1 MDRRQFLTLS
11 PDRHQQRNAAAFA
24 RTDTGLAPYTGN
36 WESSQWIHLL
46 KRTMFGVSPANINA
60 FKSMNMQQA
69 VDTLLT
75 AQPDPAPPVNNYGI
89 DDTGVTPGATWVR
102 APLGD
107 EMLERKRIASYKAWW
122 TGQMINQPTS
132 IHEKMVLFWHN
143 HFVTETGMVNDSR
156 FIYQYNLTLR
166 KHALGNFKDLT
177 KAITLDPAMLV
188 YLNGYL
194 NSKGAAD
201 ENYARELHELF
212 TVGKGPDSH
221 YTEDDVRAT
230 ARVLTGFRVD
240 RTNIVSLFDT
250 TQHDLTNK
258 QFSGFYLSKVISGKT
273 GQDGATEVDNLLDI
287 IFAQPEVAKFICRKL
302 YRFFVYYDIDQATE
316 TNVIA
321 PLAEIFR
328 SSEYDI
334 KVTLNAL
341 FTSEHFFDPLNMA
354 CLIKSPADFCIGIC
368 REYGITFPSDYPS
381 RYTAWAAIHDSAA
394 AMLQN
399 FGDPPLVAGWD
410 AYYQAP
416 SFHELWINTDT
427 LPKRNKLSDSLVGT
441 GGFAGLHIDTIAFA
455 SQLPHPEDP
464 IALVSDSLDILY
476 RVGVSDKMKAFL
488 KNNIIL
494 FGQDPTSN
502 FYWTDAW
509 NAYKASPGNATAKD
523 NVESRLKALYKYIM
537 DLSEY
542 QLS

>member
-11 PDRHQQRNAAAFA
+11 PDRQQPRTATAIA
-24 RTDTGLAPYTGN
+24 RTATGITPYTGA
-36 WESSQWIHLL
+36 WDTLQRIHLL
-46 KRTMFGVSPANINA
+46 KRTLFGVTSANINA
-60 FKSMNMQQA
+60 FNSLNMQQA

-75 AQPDPAPPVNNYGI
+75 AQPDPAPPINNYGI
-89 DDTGVTPGATWVR
+89 DDTGVTPGATWVK

-122 TGQMINQPTS
+122 TGQMINQQSS

-143 HFVTETGMVNDSR
+143 HFVTETGMVGDSR

-258 QFSGFYLSKVISGKT
+258 EFSGFYLNKVISGKT
-273 GQDGATEVDNLLDI
+273 GQDGAKELDELLTI
-287 IFAQPEVAKFICRKL
+287 IFLQPEVAKFICRKL
-302 YRFFVYYDIDQATE
+302 YRFFVYYDIDAATE
-316 TNVIA
+316 QNVIT
-321 PLAEIFR
+321 PLADIFR
-328 SSEYDI
+328 SSGFDI

-354 CLIKSPADFCIGIC
+354 CLIKSPADFCIGVC
-368 REYGITFPSDYPS
+368 REYGIPFPSDYTNQ
-381 RYTAWAAIHDSAA
+381 YKAWAVVHDRTA

-399 FGDPPLVAGWD
+399 LGDPPLVAGWD

-427 LPKRNKLSDSLVGT
+427 LPKRNRFSDSLVSS
-441 GGFAGLHIDTIAFA
+441 GGFNGLRIDTTAFA
-455 SQLPHPEDP
+455 SRLPHPEDP
-464 IALVSDSLDILY
+464 EALVKDSLDILY
-476 RVGVSDKMKAFL
+476 RVGVSDTVKGFL
-488 KNNIIL
+488 KNKIL
-494 FGQDPTSN
+494 LSDQSPDSN
-502 FYWTDAW
+502 YYWTQAW
-509 NAYKASPGNATAKD
+509 NAWKASPTDATLKD
-523 NVESRLKALYKYIM
+523 NVESRLQALYKYIM

>member
-11 PDRHQQRNAAAFA
+11 PDRHQTRTANTIA
-24 RTDTGLAPYTGN
+24 RTDSGITPYTGT
-36 WESSQWIHLL
+36 WDTLQRIHLL
-46 KRTMFGVSPANINA
+46 KRTLFGVSPANINT
-60 FKSMNMQQA
+60 FNSLSMQQA

-89 DDTGVTPGATWVR
+89 DATGVTPGATWVK

-122 TGQMINQPTS
+122 TGQMINQPAS

-166 KHALGNFKDLT
+166 KHALGNFRDLT

-250 TQHDLTNK
+250 TQHDITNK
-258 QFSGFYLSKVISGKT
+258 TFSSFYSNKVISGKT
-273 GQDGATEVDNLLDI
+273 GTEGATELDDLLKI
-287 IFAQPEVAKFICRKL
+287 IFLQPEVAKFICRKL
-302 YRFFVYYDIDQATE
+302 YRFFVYYDIDAATE
-316 TNVIA
+316 QNVIT
-321 PLAEIFR
+321 PLADIFR
-328 SSEYDI
+328 SSGYDI
-334 KVTLNAL
+334 KTTLNAL

-354 CLIKSPADFCIGIC
+354 CLIKSPADFCIGVC
-368 REYGITFPSDYPS
+368 REYGIPFASDYTNQ
-381 RYTAWAAIHDSAA
+381 YKGWAVVHDRAA

-399 FGDPPLVAGWD
+399 FGDPPLVAGWE
-410 AYYQAP
+410 AYHQAP

-427 LPKRNKLSDSLVGT
+427 LPKRNRFTDGLVGST
-441 GGFAGLHIDTIAFA
+441 GFNGLRIDTLAFA
-455 SQLPHPEDP
+455 NQLPNPQDP
-464 IALVSDSLDILY
+464 VALVADSLDILY
-476 RVGVSDKMKAFL
+476 RVGVSVALKDFL
-488 KNNIIL
+488 KNTIL
-494 FGQDPTSN
+494 LSGQAPDSN
-502 FYWTDAW
+502 YYWTQAW
-509 NAYKASPGNATAKD
+509 QAWKASPGDATLKD
-523 NVESRLKALYKYIM
+523 NVETRLQALYKYIM

>member
-11 PDRHQQRNAAAFA
+11 PDRQQPRTATAIA
-24 RTDTGLAPYTGN
+24 RTATGITPYTGA
-36 WESSQWIHLL
+36 WDTLQRIHLL
-46 KRTMFGVSPANINA
+46 KRTLFGVTPANVNA
-60 FKSMNMQQA
+60 FNSLSMQQA

-89 DDTGVTPGATWVR
+89 DDTGVTPGATWVK

-107 EMLERKRIASYKAWW
+107 EMLERKRIDSYKAWW
-122 TGQMINQPTS
+122 TGQMINQQSS

-143 HFVTETGMVNDSR
+143 HFVTETGMVGDSR

-258 QFSGFYLSKVISGKT
+258 EFSGFYLNKVISGKT
-273 GQDGATEVDNLLDI
+273 GQDGAKELDELLSI
-287 IFAQPEVAKFICRKL
+287 IFLQPEVAKFICRKL
-302 YRFFVYYDIDQATE
+302 YRFFVYYDIDAATE
-316 TNVIA
+316 QNVIT
-321 PLAEIFR
+321 PLADIFR
-328 SSEYDI
+328 SSGYDI

-354 CLIKSPADFCIGIC
+354 CLIKSPADFCIGVC
-368 REYGITFPSDYPS
+368 REYGITFPTDYTNQ
-381 RYTAWAAIHDSAA
+381 YKAWAVVHDRAA
-394 AMLQN
+394 SMLQN

-427 LPKRNKLSDSLVGT
+427 LPKRNRFSDNLVSS
-441 GGFAGLHIDTIAFA
+441 GGFNGLRIDTLAFA
-455 SQLPHPEDP
+455 SRLPHPEDP
-464 IALVSDSLDILY
+464 VALVNDSLDILY
-476 RVGVSDKMKAFL
+476 RVGVSDTVKGFL
-488 KNNIIL
+488 KNKIL
-494 FGQDPTSN
+494 LSDQSPDSN
-502 FYWTDAW
+502 YYWTQAW
-509 NAYKASPGNATAKD
+509 NAWKASPTDATLKD
-523 NVESRLKALYKYIM
+523 NVESRLQALYKYIM

>member
-11 PDRHQQRNAAAFA
+11 PDRHQTRTAATIA
-24 RTDTGLAPYTGN
+24 RTATGITPYTGT
-36 WESSQWIHLL
+36 WDTLQRIHLL
-46 KRTMFGVSPANINA
+46 KRTLFGVTPANVNA
-60 FKSMNMQQA
+60 FSSLTMQQA

-75 AQPDPAPPVNNYGI
+75 AQPDPLPPVNNYGI
-89 DDTGVTPGATWVR
+89 DDTGVTPGATWVK

-107 EMLERKRIASYKAWW
+107 EMLEQKRIASYKAWW
-122 TGQMINQPTS
+122 TGQMINQQAS

-156 FIYQYNLTLR
+156 FLYQYNLTLR
-166 KHALGNFKDLT
+166 QHALGNFKALT

-250 TQHDLTNK
+250 TQHDLGNK
-258 QFSGFYLSKVISGKT
+258 EFSGFYLNKVISGKT
-273 GQDGATEVDNLLDI
+273 GQEGAKELDDLLTI
-287 IFAQPEVAKFICRKL
+287 IFLQPEVAKFICRKL
-302 YRFFVYYDIDQATE
+302 YRFFVYYDIDAATE
-316 TNVIA
+316 QNVIT
-321 PLAEIFR
+321 PLADIFR
-328 SSEYDI
+328 SSGYDI

-368 REYGITFPSDYPS
+368 REYGIPFPTDYTNQ
-381 RYTAWAAIHDSAA
+381 YKAWAVVQDRAA

-416 SFHELWINTDT
+416 AFHELWINTDT
-427 LPKRNKLSDSLVGT
+427 LPKRNRFSDGLVSA
-441 GGFAGLHIDTIAFA
+441 GGFNGLRIDTLAFA
-455 SQLPHPEDP
+455 SRLPHPEDP
-464 IALVSDSLDILY
+464 IALVNDSLDILY
-476 RVGVSDKMKAFL
+476 RVGVSDTVKGFL
-488 KNNIIL
+488 KNKIL
-494 FGQDPTSN
+494 LSDQSPDSN
-502 FYWTDAW
+502 YYWTQAW
-509 NAYKASPGNATAKD
+509 NAWKASPTDAALKD
-523 NVESRLKALYKYIM
+523 NVESRLQALYKYIM

>member
-11 PDRHQQRNAAAFA
+11 PDRQQQRTATTIA
-24 RTDTGLAPYTGN
+24 RTATGITPYTGA
-36 WESSQWIHLL
+36 WDTLQRIHLL
-46 KRTMFGVSPANINA
+46 KRTLFGVTPANVNA
-60 FKSMNMQQA
+60 FNSLSMQQA

-89 DDTGVTPGATWVR
+89 DDTGVTPGATWVK

-107 EMLERKRIASYKAWW
+107 EMLERKRIDSYKAWW
-122 TGQMINQPTS
+122 TGQMINQQAS

-143 HFVTETGMVNDSR
+143 HFVTETGMVGDSR

-258 QFSGFYLSKVISGKT
+258 EFSGFYLNKVISGKT
-273 GQDGATEVDNLLDI
+273 GQDGAKELDELLTI
-287 IFAQPEVAKFICRKL
+287 IFLQPEVAKFICRKL
-302 YRFFVYYDIDQATE
+302 YRFFVYYDIDAATE
-316 TNVIA
+316 QNVIT
-321 PLAEIFR
+321 PLADIFR
-328 SSEYDI
+328 SSGYNI

-368 REYGITFPSDYPS
+368 REYGITFPSDYTNQ
-381 RYTAWAAIHDSAA
+381 YKAWAVVHDRAA
-394 AMLQN
+394 SMLQN

-427 LPKRNKLSDSLVGT
+427 LPKRSRFSDGLVSSNGYN
-441 GGFAGLHIDTIAFA
+441 GVRIDTLAFA
-455 SQLPHPEDP
+455 SRLPHPEDP
-464 IALVSDSLDILY
+464 EALVNDSLDILY
-476 RVGVSDKMKAFL
+476 RVGVSDNLKGFL
-488 KNNIIL
+488 KNKIL
-494 FGQDPTSN
+494 LSDQSPDSN
-502 FYWTDAW
+502 YYWTQAW
-509 NAYKASPGNATAKD
+509 NAWKASPSDATLKD
-523 NVESRLKALYKYIM
+523 NVESRLQALYKYIM

>member
-11 PDRHQQRNAAAFA
+11 PERSSTRSAASSA
-24 RTDTGLAPYTGN
+24 RTDTGMSPYTGN
-36 WESSQWIHLL
+36 WDTLQLIHLL
-46 KRTMFGVSPANINA
+46 KRTLFGVTPANISA
-60 FKSMNMQQA
+60 FSGMNMQQA
-69 VDTLLT
+69 VDALLT
-75 AQPDPAPPVNNYGI
+75 EQPDPAPPVNNYGI
-89 DDTGVTPGATWVR
+89 DDTGVAPGATWVK

-107 EMLERKRIASYKAWW
+107 EMLERKRMDSYKAWW
-122 TGQMINQPTS
+122 TGQMINQQAS

-166 KHALGNFKDLT
+166 QHALGNFKALT
-177 KAITLDPAMLV
+177 KAVTLDPAMLV

-201 ENYARELHELF
+201 ENYARELQELF

-250 TQHDLTNK
+250 TQHDITNK
-258 QFSGFYLSKVISGKT
+258 EFSSFYQNKVISGKT
-273 GQDGATEVDNLLDI
+273 GKEGATELDDLLNI
-287 IFAQPEVAKFICRKL
+287 IFLQPEVAKFICRKL
-302 YRFFVYYDIDQATE
+302 YRFFVYYDIDEATE
-316 TNVIA
+316 ENVITPMA
-321 PLAEIFR
+321 DIFR
-328 SSEYDI
+328 TSGYDI
-334 KVTLNAL
+334 KATLNAL
-341 FTSEHFFDPLNMA
+341 FISEHFFDPLNMA

-368 REYGITFPSDYPS
+368 REYGIKFPSDYTNQ
-381 RYTAWAAIHDSAA
+381 YKGWAVIHGSAA

-399 FGDPPLVAGWD
+399 FGDPPLVAGWE
-410 AYYQAP
+410 AYYQEP

-427 LPKRNKLSDSLVGT
+427 LPKRNRLSDALVSS
-441 GGFAGLHIDTIAFA
+441 AGLSNLRIDTLAFA

-464 IALVSDSLDILY
+464 AALVSDSLDILY
-476 RVGVSDKMKAFL
+476 RVGVSDTLKAFL
-488 KNNIIL
+488 KNNAL
-494 FGQDPTSN
+494 LTGQSPDSDY
-502 FYWTDAW
+502 YWTQAW
-509 NAYKASPGNATAKD
+509 NAYKAAPGDAANKD
-523 NVESRLKALYKYIM
+523 NVESRLQALYKYIM

>member
-11 PDRHQQRNAAAFA
+11 PDRAVRNVTSFA
-24 RTDTGLAPYTGN
+24 RTRTGLAPYTGA
-36 WESSQWIHLL
+36 WGSLQQIHLL
-46 KRTMFGVSPANINA
+46 KRTLFGVSPDNINT
-60 FKSMNMQQA
+60 FKNLSMQQA

-75 AQPDPAPPVNNYGI
+75 PQADPTPPVNNYGV
-89 DDTGVTPGATWVR
+89 DDTGVAPGATWVR
-102 APLGD
+102 AAMGD

-122 TGQMINQPTS
+122 TGQMINQPAS

-143 HFVTETGMVNDSR
+143 HFVTETSMVNDSR
-156 FIYQYNLTLR
+156 FVYQYNLTLR
-166 KHALGNFKDLT
+166 KHALGNFKALT

-250 TQHDLTNK
+250 TQHDITNK
-258 QFSGFYLSKVISGKT
+258 QFSSFYSNKVISGKT
-273 GQDGATEVDNLLDI
+273 GPDGATEVDDLLNI
-287 IFAQPEVAKFICRKL
+287 IFLQPEVAKFICRKL

-321 PLAEIFR
+321 PLADILR
-328 SSEYDI
+328 SSLYDI

-341 FTSEHFFDPLNMA
+341 FTSEHFFDPANMA
-354 CLIKSPADFCIGIC
+354 CLIKSPADFCVGIC
-368 REYGITFPSDYPS
+368 REYGIPIPTDYTS
-381 RYTAWAAIHDSAA
+381 QYKAWAFIHDRAA

-399 FGDPPLVAGWD
+399 FGDPPLVAGWE
-410 AYYQAP
+410 AYYQEPA
-416 SFHELWINTDT
+416 FHELWINTDT
-427 LPKRNKLSDSLVGT
+427 LPKRNRLSDGLVSS
-441 GGFAGLHIDTIAFA
+441 GGVGGLRIETLAFA
-455 SQLPHPEDP
+455 ARLPHPEDP
-464 IALVSDSLDILY
+464 VALISDSLDLLY
-476 RVGVSDKMKAFL
+476 RVGVSDTVKDFL
-488 KNNIIL
+488 KNTILL
-494 FGQDPTSN
+494 FGQSPNSN
-502 FYWTDAW
+502 YYWTQAW
-509 NAYKASPGNATAKD
+509 NAYIANPGDATAKD
-523 NVESRLKALYKYIM
+523 NVQGRLQALYKYIM

>member
-11 PDRHQQRNAAAFA
+11 PDRQQQRTATTVA
-24 RTDTGLAPYTGN
+24 RTATGITPYTGA
-36 WESSQWIHLL
+36 WDTLQRIHLL
-46 KRTMFGVSPANINA
+46 KRTLFGVTPANVNA
-60 FKSMNMQQA
+60 FSSLSMQQA

-89 DDTGVTPGATWVR
+89 DDTGVTPGATWVK

-107 EMLERKRIASYKAWW
+107 EMLERKRIDSYKAWW
-122 TGQMINQPTS
+122 TGQMINQQAS

-143 HFVTETGMVNDSR
+143 HFVTETGMVGDSR

-258 QFSGFYLSKVISGKT
+258 EFSGFYLNKVISGKT
-273 GQDGATEVDNLLDI
+273 GQDGAKELDELLTI
-287 IFAQPEVAKFICRKL
+287 IFLQPEVAKFICRKL
-302 YRFFVYYDIDQATE
+302 YRFFVYYDIDAATE
-316 TNVIA
+316 QNVIT
-321 PLAEIFR
+321 PLADIFR
-328 SSEYDI
+328 SSGYDI

-368 REYGITFPSDYPS
+368 REYGITFPSDYTNQ
-381 RYTAWAAIHDSAA
+381 YKAWAVVHDRAA
-394 AMLQN
+394 SMLQN

-427 LPKRNKLSDSLVGT
+427 LPKRNRFSDGLVSSNGYN
-441 GGFAGLHIDTIAFA
+441 GVRIDTLAFA
-455 SQLPHPEDP
+455 SRLPHPEDP
-464 IALVSDSLDILY
+464 VALVNDSLDILY
-476 RVGVSDKMKAFL
+476 RVGVSDNLKGFL
-488 KNNIIL
+488 KNKIL
-494 FGQDPTSN
+494 LSDQSPDSN
-502 FYWTDAW
+502 YYWTQAW
-509 NAYKASPGNATAKD
+509 NAWKASPSDATLKD
-523 NVESRLKALYKYIM
+523 NVESRLQALYKYIM

>member
-11 PDRHQQRNAAAFA
+11 PDRINSKRPSTSFA
-24 RTDTGLAPYTGN
+24 RTASGMTPYTGS
-36 WESSQWIHLL
+36 WGTLQLIHLL
-46 KRTMFGVSPANINA
+46 KRTTFGASPENINA
-60 FKSMNMQQA
+60 LKGLSMQQV
-69 VDTLLT
+69 VDVLLT
-75 AQPDPAPPVNNYGI
+75 PQPDPAPPVNNYGA
-89 DDTGVTPGATWVR
+89 DPTGVGPGATWVR
-102 APLGD
+102 AALGD
-107 EMLERKRIASYKAWW
+107 EMLERKRIGSYKAWW
-122 TGQMINQPTS
+122 VGQMLNQQAS

-143 HFVTETGMVNDSR
+143 HFVTETNMVGDSR

-166 KHALGNFKDLT
+166 QYALGNFKALT
-177 KAITLDPAMLV
+177 KAVTLDPAMLV

-240 RTNIVSLFDT
+240 RNAIVSTFNT
-250 TQHDLTNK
+250 TQHDITNK
-258 QFSGFYLSKVISGKT
+258 QFSGFYGNKVISGQT
-273 GQDGATEVDNLLDI
+273 GTDGASELDALLDI
-287 IFAQPEVAKFICRKL
+287 IFEQPEVAKFICRKL

-316 TNVIA
+316 DNVIL

-328 SSEYDI
+328 SSRFDI

-354 CLIKSPADFCIGIC
+354 CLIKSPADFCIGMC
-368 REYGITFPSDYPS
+368 REFGITFPTDYPTQ
-381 RYTAWAAIHDSAA
+381 YEKWGDIHSAMSL
-394 AMLQN
+394 MLQN
-399 FGDPPLVAGWD
+399 LGDPPLVAGWD
-410 AYYQAP
+410 AYYQEP

-427 LPKRNKLSDSLVGT
+427 LPKRNRLSDGLITTGVKNLRIDPLAFANKLSNPGDPVLLVN
-441 GGFAGLHIDTIAFA
+441 
-455 SQLPHPEDP
+455 
-464 IALVSDSLDILY
+464 DSLDILY
-476 RVGVSDKMKAFL
+476 RVGVSDTVKTFL
-488 KNNIIL
+488 KDTIL
-494 FGQDPTSN
+494 LAGQSTNS
-502 FYWTDAW
+502 YWTSAW
-509 NAYKASPGNATAKD
+509 NTYKTNPGDAANTKEVT
-523 NVESRLKALYKYIM
+523 NHLQALYKYIM

>member
-11 PDRHQQRNAAAFA
+11 PDRHQTRTATTIA
-24 RTDTGLAPYTGN
+24 RTATGITPYTGA
-36 WESSQWIHLL
+36 WDTLQRIHLL
-46 KRTMFGVSPANINA
+46 KRTLFGVTPANVNA
-60 FKSMNMQQA
+60 FSSLTMQQA

-75 AQPDPAPPVNNYGI
+75 AQPDPLPPVNNYGI
-89 DDTGVTPGATWVR
+89 DDTGVTPGATWVK

-122 TGQMINQPTS
+122 TGQMINQQAS

-156 FIYQYNLTLR
+156 FLYQYNLTLR
-166 KHALGNFKDLT
+166 QHALGNFKALT

-240 RTNIVSLFDT
+240 RANITSLFDT
-250 TQHDLTNK
+250 TQHDLGNK
-258 QFSGFYLSKVISGKT
+258 EFSGFYLNKVISGKT
-273 GQDGATEVDNLLDI
+273 GQDGAKELDELLTI
-287 IFAQPEVAKFICRKL
+287 IFLQPEVAKFICRKL
-302 YRFFVYYDIDQATE
+302 YRFFVYYDIDAATE
-316 TNVIA
+316 QNVIT
-321 PLAEIFR
+321 PLADIFR
-328 SSEYDI
+328 SSGYDI

-368 REYGITFPSDYPS
+368 REYGIPFPSDYTNQ
-381 RYTAWAAIHDSAA
+381 YKAWAVVHDRAA
-394 AMLQN
+394 AMLQD

-416 SFHELWINTDT
+416 AFHELWINTDT
-427 LPKRNKLSDSLVGT
+427 LPKRNRFSDGLVSA
-441 GGFAGLHIDTIAFA
+441 GGFNGLRIDTLAFA
-455 SQLPHPEDP
+455 SRLPHPEDP
-464 IALVSDSLDILY
+464 VALVNDSLDILY
-476 RVGVSDKMKAFL
+476 RVGVSDTVKGFL
-488 KNNIIL
+488 KNKIL
-494 FGQDPTSN
+494 LSDQSPDSN
-502 FYWTDAW
+502 YYWTQAW
-509 NAYKASPGNATAKD
+509 NAWKASPTDASLKD
-523 NVESRLKALYKYIM
+523 NVESRLQALYKYIM